1 MDGRHFVPGRGPRE
15 RLSLVIPRRFHDAMV
30 REAREAFPNEACG
43 LLAGK
48 SGTVVAFYPIT
59 NVDSSPVQ
67 YRLDPQQQLRAMV
80 EIDDRDCELTA
91 IFHSHTRTRAYPS
104 QTDIQLAF
112 YPDTLYVILSLASDH
127 HPDLR
132 AYRIV
137 EDVVRE
143 ESIEIVD

>member
-1 MDGRHFVPGRGPRE
+1 V
-15 RLSLVIPRRFHDAMV
+15 VIPRRFHDAMV
-30 REAREAFPNEACG
+30 HEARESFPYEACG

-59 NVDSSPVQ
+59 NVDGSPVQ
-67 YRLDPQQQLRAMV
+67 YRLDPQQQLRAML
-80 EIDDRDCELTA
+80 EIDDRDWDLSA

-104 QTDIQLAF
+104 QTDIALAF
-112 YPDTLYVILSLASDH
+112 YPDTLYVILSLAIDQ

-137 EDVVRE
+137 EGVVTE
-143 ESIEIVD
+143 EPIVIVD

>member
-1 MDGRHFVPGRGPRE
+1 M
-15 RLSLVIPRRFHDAMV
+15 VIPRRFHDAMV
-30 REAREAFPNEACG
+30 REARESFPNEACG
-43 LLAGK
+43 LLVGK

-67 YRLDPQQQLRAMV
+67 YRLDPQQQLRAML
-80 EIDDRDCELTA
+80 EIDDRDWELSA

-104 QTDIQLAF
+104 QTDITLAF
-112 YPDTLYVILSLASDH
+112 YPDTLYMILSLAHDQN
-127 HPDLR
+127 PDLR

-137 EDVVRE
+137 DGVVSE

>member
-1 MDGRHFVPGRGPRE
+1 M
-15 RLSLVIPRRFHDAMV
+15 VIPRRFHDAML
-30 REAREAFPNEACG
+30 REARESFPNEACG

-48 SGTVVAFYPIT
+48 SGTVDEFYPID

-67 YRLDPQQQLRAMV
+67 YRLDPQQQLQAML
-80 EIDDRDCELTA
+80 EIDDRDWELCA

-104 QTDIQLAF
+104 QTDIALAF
-112 YPDTLYVILSLASDH
+112 YPDTLYVILSLAHDQ

-137 EDVVRE
+137 GGAVTE
-143 ESIEIVD
+143 EPIEIVD